1 MSEQG
6 REIGARVTAHASASG
21 DAEADLLALGQRR
34 RYASL
39 FLLLAAITVGGV
51 LLSLSWSSV
60 SIPVG
65 QVLTILFGGE
75 ADKSTWRVIVMDI
88 RLPRIITAMAVGIGL
103 GLAGLQIQTVFRN
116 PLASPFTL
124 GISSGGSLGVALVIL
139 VGPATLFFGATG
151 GGVLNNL
158 GVVFGAAIGAA
169 GVMALMLVIAS
180 RVQDMVIVLLLGVVI
195 GALVS
200 GIVTILIFF
209 ADEQRTREFVEWG
222 LGSFNRVRWDE
233 MPFFTLAIAFGVLL
247 ATFRMKQLNALL
259 LGENYARSMGLNV
272 RTARITILASASLM
286 SGAIVAYA
294 GPISFLGIAVPH
306 IARGI
311 FRTSDHRMLVPG
323 TLLVGA
329 IIGLACGLLAEMPNS
344 NLNLPINAAT
354 ALFGA
359 PVAIWVLLKTRRG
372 YST

>member
-1 MSEQG
+1 MSERSRQLDAG
-6 REIGARVTAHASASG
+6 QPGDAASASHATDG
-21 DAEADLLALGQRR
+21 SGTESIATGQRAR
-34 RYASL
+34 HIGL
-39 FLLLAAITVGGV
+39 FVLLIAITVGGV

-60 SIPVG
+60 SIPVD

-75 ADKSTWRVIVMDI
+75 ADRSTWRVIVMDI
-88 RLPRIITAMAVGIGL
+88 RLPRILTGMAVGVGL

-158 GVVFGAAIGAA
+158 GVVMGAALGSA
-169 GVMALMLVIAS
+169 GVMGLMLLIAS

-200 GIVTILIFF
+200 AVVTILIFF

-233 MPFFTLAIAFGVLL
+233 MPFFTAAIGFGLMLAA
-247 ATFRMKQLNALL
+247 FRMKQLNALL

-272 RTARITILASASLM
+272 RTARITILASASVM
-286 SGAIVAYA
+286 AGAVVAYA

-311 FRTSDHRMLVPG
+311 FGTSDHRILVPG
-323 TLLVGA
+323 TLLSGA

-359 PVAIWVLLKTRRG
+359 PVAI
-372 YST
+372 